1 MMVSRVVLLGHKR
14 KKKEKQ
20 EGLMILFFLSFTLT
34 LFSVHHGFNTCKL
47 LLIEFL
53 TNLLQDFFLGLEGKN
68 SESCFLPKER
78 QTDRQ
83 RLCLTSFCLC
93 LKQQPLGFIACY
105 FIFSCFVGTDGIYSP
120 ISLLPHLVHI
130 SCLPAS

>member
-1 MMVSRVVLLGHKR
+1 LAT
-14 KKKEKQ
+14 KEKQ
-20 EGLMILFFLSFTLT
+20 EGLMIPFLFWVFTLFLSASWISILA
-34 LFSVHHGFNTCKL
+34 KL

-78 QTDRQ
+78 RTETVSDFF
-83 RLCLTSFCLC
+83 FCLWV
-93 LKQQPLGFIACY
+93 KQQPLGFIACY
-105 FIFSCFVGTDGIYSP
+105 FIFSGFVGADGVYSP

-130 SCLPAS
+130 SCLPAY